1 VTNQPLSHRSTLTPK
16 QTTAATE
23 VTAAAAAAA
32 ATTKGENKGE
42 ISRLISTR
50 ALD

>member
-23 VTAAAAAAA
+23 VTAAAAAA
-32 ATTKGENKGE
+32 TTKGENKGE
-42 ISRLISTR
+42 I
-50 ALD
+50 